1 MLPKRTH
8 LRRQTRS
15 TPRRRTTKTSQTST
29 ASISRARTHSS
40 ANLRSPLR
48 HRRHRPSLHRAKVKV
63 KVNNP
68 DTRTRPSSGAHGPR
82 RPHDQAMADGV
93 IEDPPSEDSR
103 ISRLHTIS
111 LRTRAFFVHRS
122 SSASVQTPSGTE
134 SEHVH
139 GSTCSSPASR
149 HAPSSVISSFHHFVI
164 RRTFP
169 VRVQSF

>member
-1 MLPKRTH
+1 MLLKRTRSLH
-8 LRRQTRS
+8 QTRS
-15 TPRRRTTKTSQTST
+15 TLRRRTTKTSRTST
-29 ASISRARTHSS
+29 ASTSRPRTRSS
-40 ANLRSPLR
+40 ANLYSPLR
-48 HRRHRPSLHRAKVKV
+48 HRRHRPSSHTLKVRAKV
-63 KVNNP
+63 NSP
-68 DTRTRPSSGAHGPR
+68 DTRTRLSSGAHGPR

-103 ISRLHTIS
+103 ISGLHTIS

-139 GSTCSSPASR
+139 GSTCSSFKTCS
-149 HAPSSVISSFHHFVI
+149 SSVISSFRRFVI

-169 VRVQSF
+169 VRVQAF

>member
-1 MLPKRTH
+1 M
-8 LRRQTRS
+8 S
-15 TPRRRTTKTSQTST
+15 
-29 ASISRARTHSS
+29 
-40 ANLRSPLR
+40 
-48 HRRHRPSLHRAKVKV
+48 
-63 KVNNP
+63 
-68 DTRTRPSSGAHGPR
+68 
-82 RPHDQAMADGV
+82 DGV

-149 HAPSSVISSFHHFVI
+149 HARHPTFRHFVI

-169 VRVQSF
+169 VRVQAFGSYISLHQPTP